1 MKLNTTIHIP
11 DSMKRDLKAKAA
23 KDGLT
28 MNSAILTAI
37 SLYLYGETIKTETT

>member
-11 DSMKRDLKAKAA
+11 ESIKRALKSQAA

-37 SLYLYGETIKTETT
+37 MLYLNSRK

>member
-11 DSMKRDLKAKAA
+11 DEMKRELKAKAA

-37 SLYLYGETIKTETT
+37 ALYLHNEYLKP

>member
-11 DSMKRDLKAKAA
+11 DSIKRDLKVQAA
-23 KDGLT
+23 KDGET

-37 SLYLYGETIKTETT
+37 VRYLNSKKS

>member
-1 MKLNTTIHIP
+1 MKLNTTIYIP
-11 DSMKRDLKAKAA
+11 DSMKRELKAKAA

-37 SLYLYGETIKTETT
+37 KAYLDGKS

>member
-11 DSMKRDLKAKAA
+11 EEMKRDLKSMAA

-28 MNSAILTAI
+28 MNGAIIYAI
-37 SLYLYGETIKTETT
+37 AAYLSNKKTQQP

>member
-11 DSMKRDLKAKAA
+11 DEIKRELKAKAA

-28 MNSAILTAI
+28 MNAAIIEALTQ
-37 SLYLYGETIKTETT
+37 YLKS

>member
-28 MNSAILTAI
+28 MNAAILVAI
-37 SLYLYGETIKTETT
+37 NLYLHNEHLNQKV